1 LFLLRER
8 AIPTA
13 PTPSVTSGSSE
24 SSIAST
30 GGNSSVF
37 DTTEQLPFKILDE
50 TSKSFPK
57 FKATGR
63 SMIIKFNNPDEEQE
77 PVEYLKEC
85 ITALTDY
92 LVGEVPGRDLVGLR
106 IRNTENVEDKVVG
119 ISIRRR
125 DQLKPDVVWEVLGKV
140 IQSNARFGL
149 TNRIEVHVDH
159 VRMPAGKG
167 RED

>member
-1 LFLLRER
+1 M
-8 AIPTA
+8 A
-13 PTPSVTSGSSE
+13 TSGNSE

-30 GGNSSVF
+30 DGNSSVF
-37 DTTEQLPFKILDE
+37 DTTRQLPFKILDE

-57 FKATGR
+57 FKATGH
-63 SMIIKFNNPDEEQE
+63 SMIIKFSTPDEEQD

-92 LVGEVPGRDLVGLR
+92 LVGEMPGRDLVGLR
-106 IRNTENVEDKVVG
+106 IRNTENVIDKVG

-140 IQSNARFGL
+140 IQSN
-149 TNRIEVHVDH
+149 
-159 VRMPAGKG
+159 
-167 RED
+167 